1 MCLCDGRD
9 DVCGTLLRLLAHECF
24 DAADRIAAAGK
35 TETDVAGDRK
45 GADWKVRIARSNASY
60 SRSRSTTKL
69 ARALLSGDVADQSPV
84 LFRVENDAP
93 TMETVDT
100 VEVVE

>member
-1 MCLCDGRD
+1 
-9 DVCGTLLRLLAHECF
+9 
-24 DAADRIAAAGK
+24 
-35 TETDVAGDRK
+35 
-45 GADWKVRIARSNASY
+45 
-60 SRSRSTTKL
+60 
-69 ARALLSGDVADQSPV
+69 VADQSPV